1 MRGTPRRDGAGGA
14 RRDATDDVSP
24 EVAHP
29 VTLRIRTDPTPPPSP
44 PHHPAPLPACLSGP
58 PAGEFTMEYKTQAFV
73 SGEVKKELIKKY
85 EASRKAEMAA
95 RK

>member
-1 MRGTPRRDGAGGA
+1 MY
-14 RRDATDDVSP
+14 V
-24 EVAHP
+24 
-29 VTLRIRTDPTPPPSP
+29 
-44 PHHPAPLPACLSGP
+44 CLFVCTQGK
-58 PAGEFTMEYKTQAFV
+58 GEFTMEYKTQAFV